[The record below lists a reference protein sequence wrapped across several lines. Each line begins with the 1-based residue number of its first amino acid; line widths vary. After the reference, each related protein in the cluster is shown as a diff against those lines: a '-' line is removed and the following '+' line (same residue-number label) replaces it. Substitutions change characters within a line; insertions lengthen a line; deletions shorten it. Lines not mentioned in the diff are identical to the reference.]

1 MHMCKGVNEERFEL
15 IMTYTSNINM
25 EYNNLHS
32 SDVESGEICGI
43 SRIPLMMANGIVTG
57 DLPAPEIAHVV

>member
-1 MHMCKGVNEERFEL
+1 MCKGVNEERFEL